1 MTHTAPEDSTGR
13 RLVTDLIEFLIE
25 TNSKDTLKAISCDGT
40 ATERDLQQR
49 LLPLSCMLH
58 AVELPLQHVFD
69 HCDGNHGTTGP
80 NSFGGPLGQKLKA
93 DIHLKSTERVETN
106 SEEVMKLSSCCQ
118 MTKDSFTN
126 ISEQSMRGKYQQS

>member
-58 AVELPLQHVFD
+58 AVELPLRHVFD

-80 NSFGGPLGQKLKA
+80 DPIVCWSPGTEV
-93 DIHLKSTERVETN
+93 KSRYSLE
-106 SEEVMKLSSCCQ
+106 KH
-118 MTKDSFTN
+118 
-126 ISEQSMRGKYQQS
+126 